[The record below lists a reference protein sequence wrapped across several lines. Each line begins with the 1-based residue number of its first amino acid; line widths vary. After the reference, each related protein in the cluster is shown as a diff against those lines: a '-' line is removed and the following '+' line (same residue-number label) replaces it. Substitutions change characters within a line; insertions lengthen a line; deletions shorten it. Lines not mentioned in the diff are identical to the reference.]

1 MSSWRGFVAT
11 LSALSLFHLML
22 LSGAGGCLMPSA
34 VASGAHAAVHGGD
47 HRSAA
52 SDIGGA
58 KTLGRGHHA
67 HAASSHVADD
77 KPVDAADGAAAD
89 GAGDE
94 HGGARLCTSLAP
106 CSIAV
111 VLAASVAAT
120 PAPPA
125 SEKLDWSPRVLS
137 SIVLVPELPPPRA

>member
-1 MSSWRGFVAT
+1 MSSWRGFFAT
-11 LSALSLFHLML
+11 LSALSLFHLIL
-22 LSGAGGCLMPSA
+22 LSGGGGCLMPSA
-34 VASGAHAAVHGGD
+34 VASGAHAAVHGED

-52 SDIGGA
+52 SDVGA
-58 KTLGRGHHA
+58 AETPGRGHHA
-67 HAASSHVADD
+67 HLAGSSVVDEQ
-77 KPVDAADGAAAD
+77 PVEAAD

-111 VLAASVAAT
+111 VPAASVAAT

-125 SEKLDWSPRVLS
+125 TEKLDWSPRVLS
-137 SIVLVPELPPPRA
+137 SIELAPELPPPRA